1 MVKRSQGFTLIE
13 LIVVVAVMMAVTLAV
28 ATGVNNIR
36 GASAQAEAG
45 KVATAVRYL
54 YNLAVVT
61 GRNQRMVIDLDTRTW
76 WGEGQT
82 SDDPC
87 QGFLL
92 PGDKED
98 EGTDEQMKKSGGFEA
113 SKTTLLQKNVLDKGV
128 KFAGVLTSHDDQP
141 LEKGQAFINF
151 FPNGTTEHALIQLNA
166 DDDWNTVEVFALQ
179 GTAKVHSGKVEFD
192 ELKRDKE
199 ER

>member
-1 MVKRSQGFTLIE
+1 MKHSRGFTLIE

-54 YNLAVVT
+54 YNLAVVS
-61 GRNQRMVIDLDTRTW
+61 GRNQRLVIDLDTRTW

-92 PGDKED
+92 PGENSD
-98 EGTDEQMKKSGGFEA
+98 EGTDEQLKKTGGFEA
-113 SKTTLLQKNVLDKGV
+113 SKTTLLQKNELDKGV

-141 LEKGQAFINF
+141 VEKGQAFINF

-179 GTAKVHSGKVEFD
+179 GTAKVHPGKVEFD

>member
-1 MVKRSQGFTLIE
+1 MQRSRGFTLIE

-28 ATGVNNIR
+28 ATGINNIR

-54 YNLAVVT
+54 YNLAVVS
-61 GRNQRMVIDLDTRTW
+61 GRNQRLVIDLDTRTW

-87 QGFLL
+87 QGFML
-92 PGDKED
+92 PGENQD
-98 EGTDEQMKKSGGFEA
+98 EGTDEQLKKSGGFEA
-113 SKTTLLQKNVLDKGV
+113 SKTTLLQKNELDKGV

-141 LEKGQAFINF
+141 VEKGQAYINF
-151 FPNGTTEHALIQLNA
+151 FPNGTTEHALIQFNA
-166 DDDWNTVEVFALQ
+166 EDDWNTVEVFALQ
-179 GTAKVHSGKVEFD
+179 GTAKVHAGKVEFD